1 MELYFDLKQ
10 GDMTAGLS
18 EAALQ
23 AAWKRTLN
31 KFSRH
36 IASKM
41 AKSIAPQADI
51 TQKAVKFRF
60 RSFMKR
66 NKGFTQGKLW
76 LGLNPLAAHYVGA
89 LRQVKGRGVK
99 VRGHSLPKSFI
110 AKGNNN
116 GKALALER
124 VGGARYPIKVSTIE
138 WSDRAEQAFQDAML
152 GSQPELLKRYLQEI
166 NYERIKGKTKS

>member
-10 GDMTAGLS
+10 GDITAGLS

-23 AAWKRTLN
+23 AAWKRALS

-36 IASKM
+36 IAAKV

-51 TQKAVKFRF
+51 TQKSIKFRLK
-60 RSFMKR
+60 SFMKR
-66 NKGFTQGKLW
+66 NKGFTKGQLW

-110 AKGNNN
+110 AKGKNS
-116 GKALALER
+116 GKPLALER
-124 VGGARYPIKVSTIE
+124 VGKARYPIKVTTIE
-138 WSDRAEQAFQDAML
+138 WSDAAEQAFQDAIL

-166 NYERIKGKTKS
+166 NYERIKGKSKS